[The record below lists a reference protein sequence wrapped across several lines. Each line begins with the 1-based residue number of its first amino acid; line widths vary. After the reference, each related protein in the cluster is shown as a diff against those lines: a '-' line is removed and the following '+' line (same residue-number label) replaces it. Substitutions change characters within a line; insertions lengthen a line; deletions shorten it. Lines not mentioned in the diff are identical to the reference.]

1 MRFFRAGKVDRNL
14 GIYHALENRKNLLL
28 MTVSFALSILMFMS
42 FSGIVDFMHHAVRPL
57 RPWSPDLSLVSADN
71 TCSIENKIYEELEK
85 NPEIN
90 KVYGRMF
97 AFDVPFSGE
106 QSETQEMSYLSPMRS
121 TSSAGRRT
129 SCRRAA
135 LRKCGE
141 HLERC
146 LQSRE
151 KAGTGIRGRD
161 WNWS

>member
-1 MRFFRAGKVDRNL
+1 M
-14 GIYHALENRKNLLL
+14 
-28 MTVSFALSILMFMS
+28 
-42 FSGIVDFMHHAVRPL
+42 
-57 RPWSPDLSLVSADN
+57 
-71 TCSIENKIYEELEK
+71 EELEK

-97 AFDVPFSGE
+97 AFDVPFSRE
-106 QSETQEMSYLSPMRS
+106 QSETQEMSHLVSPMRS

-151 KAGTGIRGRD
+151 KRRDWHTGRD